1 MPLQFLI
8 QFSIV
13 LAYEAGY
20 FRSIKYLVNSW
31 LKDKKLNVVHHNQ
44 LLMELEYGDIR
55 KDADVMSEEERIAD
69 LVKSEGFETTG
80 RNEIFIVDKL
90 TKYYA
95 NFMAVKGISF
105 ALKSTETFGL
115 LGWFKKRRL
124 MYEKKKCFLMLI
136 WCF

>member
-8 QFSIV
+8 QFGIV

-31 LKDKKLNVVHHNQ
+31 LKKRKLNVVNHNQ

-55 KDADVMSEEERIAD
+55 KDTDVVAEEERISEM
-69 LVKSEGFETTG
+69 VKTDDFNVTG
-80 RNEIFIVDKL
+80 RNEIFIIDKL
-90 TKYYA
+90 TKYYS

-105 ALKSTETFGL
+105 TLKSTETFGL
-115 LGWFKKRRL
+115 LGNNNNNGFCLDKL
-124 MYEKKKCFLMLI
+124 MALGENNEQK
-136 WCF
+136 